1 LISALPP
8 VGVASVSPQTL
19 QVILLTLLLKSSCS
33 LPHFWHF
40 TRRNTLRGLGMSL
53 FHSDIFQFSPVN
65 LSGLDERQLS

>member
-40 TRRNTLRGLGMSL
+40 TRRKTLRGFGMSL
-53 FHSDIFQFSPVN
+53 FHSDIVFSPVN
-65 LSGLDERQLS
+65 LNGLDERQLS